1 MKENNI
7 IDDMRLYHV
16 KNIFDMM
23 VEQEPKLDSE
33 GIEIQNKNWNDFQK
47 QMNELTSKE
56 VTRMR
61 KYVKSK
67 GYVLQYLRSRDVWNY
82 EKIIN

>member
-23 VEQEPKLDSE
+23 VEQELKLDSE
-33 GIEIQNKNWNDFQK
+33 GIKIQNKNWNDFQK
-47 QMNELTSKE
+47 QMNKLTSKE

-67 GYVLQYLRSRDVWNY
+67 GYVLQYLRSSDVWNY
-82 EKIIN
+82 EKIKN

>member
-23 VEQEPKLDSE
+23 VEQELKLDSE
-33 GIEIQNKNWNDFQK
+33 GIKIQNKNWNDFQK
-47 QMNELTSKE
+47 QMNKLTSKE

-82 EKIIN
+82 EKIKN